1 MNHLKNVY
9 DKFIRGQPLNKSD
22 KTLSHSLPVY
32 FLCLFEEHFT
42 ISKGSKRGKK
52 KLIMAKMSKRNIS
65 GNHHTSKEYFTSI
78 CIATSDCS
86 EFID

>member
-42 ISKGSKRGKK
+42 ISKGSKRGEKK
-52 KLIMAKMSKRNIS
+52 TNYGKNVKTQHQWEPSYI
-65 GNHHTSKEYFTSI
+65 
-78 CIATSDCS
+78 
-86 EFID
+86 